1 MGTTQQVILTTTV
14 TASAALTQQRFVGAD
29 NAPCQAG
36 AVALGVAE
44 VDAAAGDVTPV
55 NVLGIVAVEA
65 GRQSP
70 EGRSFSRMRTP
81 APFLRSPQPV
91 RPRQA
96 FLPGL
101 RWMRLWP
108 RVTLSASCAGCDMYC
123 TWRICLNK
131 YRKGRSL
138 S

>member
-29 NAPCQAG
+29 NAPCKAG

-65 GRQSP
+65 GAAVNKGQNVQSDANACAVP
-70 EGRSFSRMRTP
+70 QVPAVGETP
-81 APFLRSPQPV
+81 AGISAGIALDDALVQGDVIRILRGV
-91 RPRQA
+91 
-96 FLPGL
+96 
-101 RWMRLWP
+101 
-108 RVTLSASCAGCDMYC
+108 
-123 TWRICLNK
+123 
-131 YRKGRSL
+131 
-138 S
+138 

>member
-14 TASAALTQQRFVGAD
+14 TASRPLTQQRFVGAD

-65 GRQSP
+65 GAAIAKGQNVQSDENACAVP
-70 EGRSFSRMRTP
+70 RIAASGNSPAGISAGIALDEALAEGDVIRI
-81 APFLRSPQPV
+81 LRGV
-91 RPRQA
+91 
-96 FLPGL
+96 
-101 RWMRLWP
+101 
-108 RVTLSASCAGCDMYC
+108 
-123 TWRICLNK
+123 
-131 YRKGRSL
+131 
-138 S
+138 

>member
-14 TASAALTQQRFVGAD
+14 TAGAALTQQRFVGAD

-65 GRQSP
+65 GAAITRGQAVQSDANACAVP
-70 EGRSFSRMRTP
+70 RT
-81 APFLRSPQPV
+81 AATGDTAAGISAGIALDDATAAGEVIRILRGV
-91 RPRQA
+91 
-96 FLPGL
+96 
-101 RWMRLWP
+101 
-108 RVTLSASCAGCDMYC
+108 
-123 TWRICLNK
+123 
-131 YRKGRSL
+131 
-138 S
+138 

>member
-29 NAPCQAG
+29 NGPCQAG

-65 GRQSP
+65 ERSVGCKCLRRSPDSSIRRHPGRY
-70 EGRSFSRMRTP
+70 FSRD
-81 APFLRSPQPV
+81 
-91 RPRQA
+91 
-96 FLPGL
+96 
-101 RWMRLWP
+101 
-108 RVTLSASCAGCDMYC
+108 CAG
-123 TWRICLNK
+123 
-131 YRKGRSL
+131 
-138 S
+138 

>member
-44 VDAAAGDVTPV
+44 VDAAAGDLTPV

-65 GRQSP
+65 GAAIARGLNVQSDANACAVP
-70 EGRSFSRMRTP
+70 QTAASGDTP
-81 APFLRSPQPV
+81 A
-91 RPRQA
+91 
-96 FLPGL
+96 G
-101 RWMRLWP
+101 
-108 RVTLSASCAGCDMYC
+108 
-123 TWRICLNK
+123 
-131 YRKGRSL
+131 
-138 S
+138 

>member
-44 VDAAAGDVTPV
+44 VDDAAAGDVTPV

-65 GRQSP
+65 GAAIAKGQNVQSDENACAVP
-70 EGRSFSRMRTP
+70 RAAASGETP
-81 APFLRSPQPV
+81 AGISAGIALDEALAEGDVIRILRGV
-91 RPRQA
+91 
-96 FLPGL
+96 
-101 RWMRLWP
+101 
-108 RVTLSASCAGCDMYC
+108 
-123 TWRICLNK
+123 
-131 YRKGRSL
+131 
-138 S
+138 

>member
-65 GRQSP
+65 GAAIARGVNVQSDENACAVP
-70 EGRSFSRMRTP
+70 QAAASGDTP
-81 APFLRSPQPV
+81 AGISAGIALDEALAEGDVIRILRGV
-91 RPRQA
+91 
-96 FLPGL
+96 
-101 RWMRLWP
+101 
-108 RVTLSASCAGCDMYC
+108 
-123 TWRICLNK
+123 
-131 YRKGRSL
+131 
-138 S
+138 

>member
-65 GRQSP
+65 GAAIARGLNVQSDANACAVP
-70 EGRSFSRMRTP
+70 QTAATEDAPAGISAGIALDEALAEGDVIRI
-81 APFLRSPQPV
+81 LRGV
-91 RPRQA
+91 
-96 FLPGL
+96 
-101 RWMRLWP
+101 
-108 RVTLSASCAGCDMYC
+108 
-123 TWRICLNK
+123 
-131 YRKGRSL
+131 
-138 S
+138 